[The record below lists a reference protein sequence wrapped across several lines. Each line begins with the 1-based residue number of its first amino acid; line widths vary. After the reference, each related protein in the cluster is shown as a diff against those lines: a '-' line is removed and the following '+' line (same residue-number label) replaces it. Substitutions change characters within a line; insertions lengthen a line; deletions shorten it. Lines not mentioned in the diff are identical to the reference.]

1 MSLDIQTGI
10 QPRAQK
16 VVIYGAEGIGKST
29 LASKFPDPLFIDLEG
44 GTSQLDVKRI
54 ANIKTWA
61 EVGDALT
68 AIIKEKVELKTL
80 VIDTADAAENLARA
94 YFVEKNGKEFEEV
107 SYGAGYPKFAQIVS
121 TLISSLDVFVR
132 RGINVVVLAHAKM
145 RKFEQPDELGAYDRW
160 ELKLSRNTAPLF
172 KEWADMVLFCNFKT
186 DITLTDSGKA
196 RAAGGRRVIYAAH
209 HPCWDA
215 KNRHG
220 LPDSFDMDYEI
231 LRPIFEGGKKA

>member
-29 LASKFPDPLFIDLEG
+29 LAAKFPDPLFIDLEG

-61 EVGDALT
+61 EIGEALT

-94 YFVEKNGKEFEEV
+94 YFVEQNGKEYEEV
-107 SYGAGYPKFAQIVS
+107 PYGAG
-121 TLISSLDVFVR
+121 
-132 RGINVVVLAHAKM
+132 
-145 RKFEQPDELGAYDRW
+145 
-160 ELKLSRNTAPLF
+160 
-172 KEWADMVLFCNFKT
+172 
-186 DITLTDSGKA
+186 
-196 RAAGGRRVIYAAH
+196 
-209 HPCWDA
+209 
-215 KNRHG
+215 
-220 LPDSFDMDYEI
+220 
-231 LRPIFEGGKKA
+231 